1 MQFKAMTVAA
11 LMAAASYAS
20 AIGTTW
26 TYQSVLFDNGSPA
39 NGVYDIQ
46 IQLYDAPSGGSL
58 LATQVFNNEPVTRGT
73 WTGNVDF
80 GSNFNDGKPRWVA
93 VGIRPGPS
101 GGAYTVLTPRQPV
114 LPTPHAIR
122 SESTQFLRMYNL
134 APNDGILAGYTT
146 TYSGTGG
153 GGAAYL
159 NGEDG
164 AQTFVME
171 PDFDGSG
178 GWFRVQGGSGSFTV
192 DGASG
197 GATEGP
203 SVSISGPDS
212 ASSFNTNATG
222 SSSVV
227 LPTGAINS
235 SECDNEPGVASATNS
250 GSTSLASG
258 VTVLDS
264 RTISCPTSGYVL
276 VIGSAEVAINHTL
289 GGGSSGCNLG
299 VSDSST
305 SYPLNED
312 VDTWLPSGAAT
323 GTYYFGTT
331 AHGLFSVTSG
341 AHTFYL
347 LGNHETSNGSSS
359 CADRQLT
366 CLFIPTSYG
375 TVTPTLLAPGNTGDR
390 DTPAI
395 GGMTEGD
402 IVNERKQSVLD
413 NQTRID
419 AELKAMREEIATLR
433 QQLAQD
439 KNAAAKQVD

>member
-39 NGVYDIQ
+39 NGVYDVQ
-46 IQLYDAPSGGSL
+46 IQLYDAAVGGTL
-58 LATQVFNNEPVTRGT
+58 LSTQVFNNEPVTRGT

-80 GSNFNDGKPRWVA
+80 GSNFNDGKARWVA
-93 VGIRPGPS
+93 IGIRPGPS

-122 SESTQFLRMYNL
+122 SQSTQFLQQYNE
-134 APNDGILAGYTT
+134 APNDSNFAVRSYN
-146 TYSGTGG
+146 YSGSSG
-153 GGAAYL
+153 GGALYTYTET
-159 NGEDG
+159 G
-164 AQTFVME
+164 TTTIIME
-171 PDFDGSG
+171 PDFDGEG
-178 GWFRVQGGSGSFTV
+178 GYFNVDGGTGSFSV
-192 DGASG
+192 NGAFG
-197 GATEGP
+197 GPTAGPFVSMSGP
-203 SVSISGPDS
+203 S
-212 ASSFNTNATG
+212 SSCNFDTNATG
-222 SSSVV
+222 TSSVS
-227 LPTGAINS
+227 LPTGAIS
-235 SECDNEPGVASATNS
+235 SGECDNEPGVASATNS

-276 VIGSAEVAINHTL
+276 VIGSAEVAINHTT

-312 VDTWLPSGAAT
+312 VDTWLPSGAAS

-390 DTPAI
+390 ETPAI
-395 GGMTEGD
+395 GAMTEND
-402 IVNERKQSVLD
+402 IVNERQQSVLD
-413 NQTRID
+413 NQARVD